1 VIIQL
6 KLTVILPAKPCRE
19 DGSALPPNAMP
30 PEKSWNVN
38 WSPFED
44 ELQFCIADFLYPREE
59 MSQGNINTLLNLW
72 GLSLMKHGATFGP
85 FDNYQHIFNTIDD
98 IEQGGASGKTRFP
111 KSS

>member
-1 VIIQL
+1 VIRQL

-19 DGSALPPNAMP
+19 DGSALSPNAMP

-44 ELQFCIADFLYPREE
+44 ELQFCIADFLYRREE

-72 GLSLMKHGATFGP
+72 GLSLMKHGATLALST
-85 FDNYQHIFNTIDD
+85 ITNTFSI
-98 IEQGGASGKTRFP
+98 QSTT
-111 KSS
+111 SSRGMHLGSV